1 MFSTLRT
8 KIGTLSKN
16 YQFRLDIP
24 LADCYN
30 IKVLKTEAEML
41 RSWFGLQSFVKNI
54 IKRET
59 KKYEEMGIFVYRR

>member
-1 MFSTLRT
+1 MHENKYSV
-8 KIGTLSKN
+8 KN

-41 RSWFGLQSFVKNI
+41 R
-54 IKRET
+54 
-59 KKYEEMGIFVYRR
+59 